1 MEKAG
6 YYLGKGWNSIKDGF
20 SSVGSTIKQSTVIDR
35 IEYLMEQIG
44 KKTSKGVKKVK
55 ESQFSQKVKEGIVIT
70 GEFMKESARK
80 TGRVIQKTAKVTKN
94 KWNNLTKERK
104 QKSNETTLVE
114 VSTVSQIS
122 DV

>member
-6 YYLGKGWNSIKDGF
+6 YYLGKGWSSIKDGVT
-20 SSVGSTIKQSTVIDR
+20 SVGSTIKQSSVIDR

-55 ESQFSQKVKEGIVIT
+55 ESQFSQKVKEGMVIT
-70 GEFMKESARK
+70 GEFMKESVRK
-80 TGRVIQKTAKVTKN
+80 TGKAIQKTAKVTKN
-94 KWNNLTKERK
+94 KLTNLTKERK

>member
-1 MEKAG
+1 M
-6 YYLGKGWNSIKDGF
+6 
-20 SSVGSTIKQSTVIDR
+20 Q
-35 IEYLMEQIG
+35 
-44 KKTSKGVKKVK
+44 
-55 ESQFSQKVKEGIVIT
+55 ESQFSQKVKEGMVIT
-70 GEFMKESARK
+70 GEFMKESDRK